1 MSKSVLFYFTGT
13 GNSLAV
19 VRKIADRLTDTIVVP
34 MLKGDSNTYI
44 DSDTERIGLIY
55 PIYMN
60 AVPHVVAKF
69 INNIK
74 IIPGCYVFAIANNGG
89 NPGMAGLHLDKVL
102 NEQNINL
109 DAYFELEMVN
119 NTPKGVAPKPLMNL
133 DWELDIT
140 SEKVDTKLKT
150 AYELIDEI
158 AKSVLNKEK
167 KTLNYPTSNV
177 KKVNYLLMKL
187 LWYISEKSSP
197 KLKFLFDESCTG
209 CGLCEAVC
217 TANRIKM
224 SYGKPECIT
233 ENCNFCYACFN
244 YCPVQAIGVK
254 HYTKKLGRYH
264 NPEISA
270 DDIAKQK

>member
-19 VRKIADRLTDTIVVP
+19 ARKIADRLTDSIVVP

-60 AVPHVVAKF
+60 AVPLVVAKF

-74 IIPGCYVFAIANNGG
+74 IIPGYYVFAVATNGG
-89 NPGMAGLHLDKVL
+89 IPGMAGLNLDKVL
-102 NEQNINL
+102 NEQHINL

-140 SEKVDTKLKT
+140 SEKVDTKLKA

-158 AKSVLNKEK
+158 ALSVLKKEK

-177 KKVNYLLMKL
+177 KKANYLLMKL
-187 LWYISEKSSP
+187 LWSISEKSRP
-197 KLKFLFDESCTG
+197 KLKFLFDETCTG

-224 SYGKPECIT
+224 SLTLYQM
-233 ENCNFCYACFN
+233 A
-244 YCPVQAIGVK
+244 
-254 HYTKKLGRYH
+254 
-264 NPEISA
+264 
-270 DDIAKQK
+270 